1 MENQER
7 RSTGASRVSVKTLVE
22 VCGLDPAST
31 PAFEAQSVNVS
42 GRGMLVRTAYL
53 PEVGSQLVCRFE
65 HDAHEII
72 VEGRVAWRRDETR
85 GGEFGLKFTAL
96 DSGSVEALKEL
107 CGLELRPTAEP
118 AAGSLEEDGV
128 DFESEPEPEPEEE
141 ANGSR
146 AANLPG
152 SRVRL
157 HIDGLGSPMRARVRD
172 GGPRRVHVGSN
183 LEFLA
188 VGKHLELENL
198 DQELRRNARI
208 DAVNVVIDPQTQ
220 IPQLVVALHY
230 EDVDDTPEPSVI
242 DMDPTDAQATPVQ
255 PFGID
260 LSEQPPLTVVRQ
272 PLSEADEPSAELD
285 ATASPYAPV
294 ADDADDDAIPAL
306 RARFGT
312 AAVGAGALAKNAGA
326 VLARLSSTT
335 TAGMQRIVRDAGS
348 RVDDLRHRQ
357 AAKQAP
363 KRTTAPHPDGPLSVE
378 GGRMRHRGAP
388 ATLRRQQGQPA
399 PTGTETTR
407 TRLQVHRKKL
417 AIGAA
422 SVALLAT
429 VGAIALRKP
438 TPPPGAEPEPA
449 AKAVSVAVN
458 EDVTEVDDEGNP
470 LPKTAKVERLQEPKA
485 NPKGITADVPLFG
498 PTPLATMEPAPLGP
512 APTEAQEQEPP
523 AVSKAAVADESF
535 DEPAA
540 PVKQRA
546 KPEDVKPWGRGRLH
560 LPVIHRLRLDEP
572 GAAIEGAE
580 TPTGFAI
587 VIPGRKIME
596 NGRGISKR
604 DKRIAKVRARNT
616 SSGAQVTFKFRD
628 GVPGYRVR
636 LRKDFV
642 EFLVSSPK
650 K

>member
-7 RSTGASRVSVKTLVE
+7 RGINASRVDVTTLVE

-65 HDAHEII
+65 HDGHEII
-72 VEGRVAWRRDETR
+72 VEGRVAWRRDEMR

-96 DSGSVEALKEL
+96 DSGSVEALKQL
-107 CGLELRPTAEP
+107 CGLELKPAAEP
-118 AAGSLEEDGV
+118 ASPALEEDGA
-128 DFESEPEPEPEEE
+128 DFESDPAPEVDAQAAP
-141 ANGSR
+141 

-157 HIDGLGSPMRARVRD
+157 HIDGLGSPMRARVRE
-172 GGPRRVHVGSN
+172 GGTRRVHVGSN

-242 DMDPTDAQATPVQ
+242 DMDQTDVHATPVQ
-255 PFGID
+255 PFGVD
-260 LSEQPPLTVVRQ
+260 LSEHPPLTVASQ
-272 PLSEADEPSAELD
+272 PLPEADDPVEDFD
-285 ATASPYAPV
+285 ATVSPEAPV
-294 ADDADDDAIPAL
+294 ADDSDDDEMPAL

-312 AAVGAGALAKNAGA
+312 AAVGAGVLAKNAGSA
-326 VLARLSSTT
+326 FARFSSTT
-335 TAGMQRIVRDAGS
+335 AAGVQRIVRDAGS
-348 RVDDLRHRQ
+348 KVDELRQRH
-357 AAKQAP
+357 ATKAAP
-363 KRTTAPHPDGPLSVE
+363 KRATAQHPDGPLSVE

-388 ATLRRQQGQPA
+388 TTLRRQQGRPA
-399 PTGTETTR
+399 SAGTETVR
-407 TRLQVHRKKL
+407 TRLQAHRKKL
-417 AIGAA
+417 AVGAA

-429 VGAIALRKP
+429 VGAIALRSP
-438 TPPPGAEPEPA
+438 TPPPGAEPEPP
-449 AKAVSVAVN
+449 AKSVSVAVN
-458 EDVTEVDDEGNP
+458 EDVTEVDDQGNP
-470 LPKTAKVERLQEPKA
+470 LPKTAKVERLREPKA

-498 PTPLATMEPAPLGP
+498 PTPMATMEPAPLGP
-512 APTEAQEQEPP
+512 APTEAEADEAP
-523 AVSKAAVADESF
+523 AVSKAVAADESF

-540 PVKQRA
+540 PAKRV
-546 KPEDVKPWGRGRLH
+546 KPEDVKPWGHGRIH

-580 TPTGFAI
+580 TPTGFAV
-587 VIPGRKIME
+587 VIPGRKVME